1 MVPYIR
7 EMPFSS
13 LVATLNHSL
22 SFSRP
27 MSDECFIL
35 NDQTFLFYFGL
46 PNSPIS
52 AVDEEEVDDDEDG
65 EILIECLPM
74 ESKIELK
81 ANRRYSSF
89 FSEFPH
95 TSGTNDFSSA
105 SANSTI
111 RSSCR

>member
-1 MVPYIR
+1 M
-7 EMPFSS
+7 
-13 LVATLNHSL
+13 LNHSL

-52 AVDEEEVDDDEDG
+52 AVDEQEEEEEDEEEEGEDE

-81 ANRRYSSF
+81 TDKRYSTF
-89 FSEFPH
+89 FTELPR
-95 TSGTNDFSSA
+95 T
-105 SANSTI
+105 
-111 RSSCR
+111 